1 MAQDD
6 TESNIKLKKVEKF
19 SLYLFKVWGID
30 SILKIQKILFFLR
43 VYEKKMH
50 LYEKKKIGDS
60 SDSPIFDK
68 DNYNFQAW
76 MYGPVDIVSYHFMRL
91 KLYSN
96 EQESNDDTLLELRDD
111 IKKGIFNRYEH
122 VINNLKDIDSQE
134 LIELS
139 HHNHEYKR
147 VRGNLGVLE
156 PCKKE
161 LDENRNEFKIFDDKF
176 NKKVNEV
183 FCIENDCND
192 NK

>member
-1 MAQDD
+1 MVYDD
-6 TESNIKLKKVEKF
+6 IKLKKVEKF
-19 SLYLFKVWGID
+19 SLYLFKEWGID

-50 LYEKKKIGDS
+50 LYEEKESDVF

-68 DNYNFQAW
+68 GNHNFQAW
-76 MYGPVDIVSYHFMRL
+76 MYGPVNIVSYYFMRL

-96 EQESNDDTLLELRDD
+96 EQESNDDTLIELKDD
-111 IKKGIFNRYEH
+111 IKKGTFNKYKS
-122 VINNLKDIDSQE
+122 IISNLKDMDSQE
-134 LIELS
+134 LIEIS

-147 VRGNLGVLE
+147 VRGNLDVLE
-156 PCKKE
+156 PCKE
-161 LDENRNEFKIFDDKF
+161 VLDENSEGFKIFDDKF
-176 NKKVNEV
+176 NTKVNEI

>member
-1 MAQDD
+1 MVYDD
-6 TESNIKLKKVEKF
+6 IKLKKVEKF
-19 SLYLFKVWGID
+19 SLYLFKEWGID

-50 LYEKKKIGDS
+50 LYEEKESDVF

-68 DNYNFQAW
+68 GNYNFQAW
-76 MYGPVDIVSYHFMRL
+76 MYGPVNIVSYYFMRL

-96 EQESNDDTLLELRDD
+96 EQESNDDTLIELKDD
-111 IKKGIFNRYEH
+111 IKKGTFNKYKN
-122 VINNLKDIDSQE
+122 IISNLKDMDSQE
-134 LIELS
+134 LIEIS

-147 VRGNLGVLE
+147 ARGNLDVLE
-156 PCKKE
+156 PCKE
-161 LDENRNEFKIFDDKF
+161 ALDENSEGFKIFDDKF
-176 NKKVNEV
+176 NAKVNEI